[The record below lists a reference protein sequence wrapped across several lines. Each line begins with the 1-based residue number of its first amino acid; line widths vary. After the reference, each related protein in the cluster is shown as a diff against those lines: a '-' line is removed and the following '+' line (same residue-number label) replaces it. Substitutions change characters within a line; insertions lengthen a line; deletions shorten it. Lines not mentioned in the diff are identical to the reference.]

1 LANRQTLFGTCLL
14 VECVQP
20 FNLLVAMFGEGQIV
34 ADSEQTAANHSSALL
49 RLDLPAK
56 VGVMFEEEFCRVTNA
71 LDDGGAKMLAILPG
85 KTY

>member
-1 LANRQTLFGTCLL
+1 
-14 VECVQP
+14 
-20 FNLLVAMFGEGQIV
+20 MFGEGQIV